1 MLFRLVISPPATSPP
16 VMPKEIRMSVL
27 LERRDDGV
35 VLLTLDDPPRMN
47 AMTADMG
54 EALSAR
60 CDELREDTSVRVVVV
75 TGAAPAFSAGGDLGM
90 LEDLSRRTRD
100 SGFDATD
107 TMLSFYRRFLAIR
120 DLPVP
125 AIAAIN
131 GHAIGA
137 GLCVALACDLRIL
150 GSQAKVGLNFSQ
162 LGLHP
167 GMAGSW
173 LLPRIVGQQRAAELL
188 YTGRIITGE
197 VAAGYGM
204 ALEHLA
210 NDEVLPRSLELAAE
224 IAAASPVVV
233 RQLRET
239 LRHTET
245 DDLEATLERE
255 AAAQSIS
262 YGTRDLEEGLD
273 AARSR
278 RRPVFPG
285 P

>member
-1 MLFRLVISPPATSPP
+1 
-16 VMPKEIRMSVL
+16 MSVL

-54 EALSAR
+54 ASLSAR

-75 TGAAPAFSAGGDLGM
+75 TGAPPAFSAGGDLGM
-90 LEDLSRRTRD
+90 LEDLAQRTRD

-107 TMLSFYRRFLAIR
+107 TMMSFYRRFLTIR

-125 AIAAIN
+125 VIAAIN

-167 GMAGSW
+167 GMAGTW
-173 LLPRIVGQQRAAELL
+173 LLPRIVGLQRAAELL

-197 VAAGYGM
+197 VATGYGL
-204 ALEHLA
+204 ALEHVA
-210 NDEVLPRSLELAAE
+210 NDEVLARALELATE
-224 IAAASPVVV
+224 IAAASPVAV

-262 YGTRDLEEGLD
+262 YGTRDLQEGLD

-278 RRPVFPG
+278 RRPTFPG
-285 P
+285 H

>member
-1 MLFRLVISPPATSPP
+1 
-16 VMPKEIRMSVL
+16 MPVL

-54 EALSAR
+54 DALSAR
-60 CDELREDTSVRVVVV
+60 CDELREDTSMRVVVV
-75 TGAAPAFSAGGDLGM
+75 TGSPPAFSAGGDLGM
-90 LEDLSRRTRD
+90 LEDLAERTRAG
-100 SGFDATD
+100 GFDATD
-107 TMLSFYRRFLAIR
+107 TMMAFYRRFLTIR

-125 AIAAIN
+125 VIAAIN

-150 GSQAKVGLNFSQ
+150 GTEAKVGLNFSQ

-167 GMAGSW
+167 GMAGTW
-173 LLPRIVGQQRAAELL
+173 LLPRILGQQRAAEWL
-188 YTGRIITGE
+188 YTGRIMTGE
-197 VAAGYGM
+197 VATGHGM
-204 ALEHLA
+204 ALEHVT
-210 NDEVLPRSLELAAE
+210 NDEVLPRALELAAE
-224 IAAASPVVV
+224 IATASPVAV

-245 DDLEATLERE
+245 DALEATLERE
-255 AAAQSIS
+255 AAAQAIS
-262 YGTRDLEEGLD
+262 YGTRDLAEGLD

-278 RRPVFPG
+278 RRPDFPG
-285 P
+285 E